1 MRIRFS
7 RSKVARVA
15 DEAGRAKVV
24 AVLRATYQ
32 EEKRW
37 VVDPASQAPAED
49 LQNGAISWFVATIRG
64 RPAGVVR
71 VLYDPPLAQYAKY
84 GLKPIDPSLQVE
96 DFIRHNRIAEIG
108 RFAVVPE
115 FRRQFMVAAGLI
127 RAAAGETVR
136 RGYTHFVTDVFED
149 DPHSPLGFHTRVMGF
164 RPVATHDTGELRCA
178 SRRITLV
185 LDLKAAYLRLKARNG
200 WLFRFLTWKWEAALH
215 HRMAL

>member
-1 MRIRFS
+1 MRIGFARA
-7 RSKVARVA
+7 KVERVV
-15 DEAGRAKVV
+15 DEAGRTKVV
-24 AVLRATYQ
+24 AVLRATYL

-37 VVDPASQAPAED
+37 VSDPASQAPAED
-49 LQNGAISWFVATIRG
+49 LQQRGISWFVATVKG

-71 VLYDPPLAQYAKY
+71 VLYDPPLVQYAKY
-84 GLKPIDPSLQVE
+84 GLKPIDSTLKVE
-96 DFIRHNRIAEIG
+96 DFIRDNRIAEIG

-115 FRRQFMVAAGLI
+115 FRAHFMVAASLI

-149 DPHSPLGFHTRVMGF
+149 DKHSPLGFHIRVMGF

-185 LDLKAAYLRLKARNG
+185 LDLKAAYLRLKTRKS
-200 WLFRFLTWKWEAALH
+200 WLFRFLTGNWDAALH

>member
-1 MRIRFS
+1 MGIGF
-7 RSKVARVA
+7 ARAPFFRAEVERVV
-15 DEAGRAKVV
+15 DEAARTKVV
-24 AVLRATYQ
+24 AVLRTTYL

-37 VVDPASQAPAED
+37 VSDPASQAPAED
-49 LQNGAISWFVATIRG
+49 LQQHAISWFVATVKG

-84 GLKPIDPSLQVE
+84 GLKPIDPGLQVE
-96 DFIRHNRIAEIG
+96 DFIRTNRIAEIG

-115 FRRQFMVAAGLI
+115 FRAHFMVAASLI
-127 RAAAGETVR
+127 RAAAGETMR

-149 DPHSPLGFHTRVMGF
+149 EKHSPLGFHTRVMGF

-185 LDLKAAYLRLKARNG
+185 LVDRI
-200 WLFRFLTWKWEAALH
+200 
-215 HRMAL
+215 